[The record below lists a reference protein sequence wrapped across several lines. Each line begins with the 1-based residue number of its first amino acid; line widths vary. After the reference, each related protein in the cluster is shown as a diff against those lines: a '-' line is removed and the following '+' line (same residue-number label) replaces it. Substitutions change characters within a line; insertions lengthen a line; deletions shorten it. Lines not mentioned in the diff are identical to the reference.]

1 MMLSELLNR
10 FLYDRIF
17 LMPPQAK
24 ARLTMGAS
32 SSAARPST
40 SPLVTLAAHPL
51 RPYRLGQPLTA
62 FVPTDSLQK
71 PRGAVIYL
79 VRRMG

>member
-17 LMPPQAK
+17 FVSATK